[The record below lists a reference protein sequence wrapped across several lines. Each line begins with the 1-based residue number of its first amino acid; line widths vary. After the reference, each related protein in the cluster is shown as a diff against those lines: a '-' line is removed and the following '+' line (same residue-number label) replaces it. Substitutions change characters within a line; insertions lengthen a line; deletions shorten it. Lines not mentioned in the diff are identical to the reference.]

1 MFQMISMR
9 RLEQLL
15 EGERNFLLL
24 DVREPEEYAAGHLE
38 GAVNLP
44 FSRLQEAGSGIP
56 MDRPVILYCS
66 HGSQSMMAAR
76 ELSRMGYRAVTVS
89 GGLNYYRGRHMTR
102 DNT

>member
-44 FSRLQEAGSGIP
+44 FSRLQEVGAGFLWT
-56 MDRPVILYCS
+56 DR
-66 HGSQSMMAAR
+66 
-76 ELSRMGYRAVTVS
+76 
-89 GGLNYYRGRHMTR
+89 
-102 DNT
+102 

>member
-38 GAVNLP
+38 GAVNFP
-44 FSRLQEAGSGIP
+44 FSKLREAGSRIP
-56 MDRPVILYCS
+56 MDRLVILYCS

-76 ELSRMGYRAVTVS
+76 ELSRKWQQIRA
-89 GGLNYYRGRHMTR
+89 R
-102 DNT
+102 

>member
-1 MFQMISMR
+1 
-9 RLEQLL
+9 
-15 EGERNFLLL
+15 
-24 DVREPEEYAAGHLE
+24 
-38 GAVNLP
+38 
-44 FSRLQEAGSGIP
+44 
-56 MDRPVILYCS
+56 MDRLVILYCS